1 MSSDAYT
8 VCKYIGSA
16 LPGNAETVNIF
27 SSVVALNGKRMAQ
40 GAGLHRLIV
49 DIKHDQTGTMKF
61 YVSANR
67 GVTWDQI
74 YDSGVI
80 AAPAAT
86 SSTIRDFAFEPY
98 DDFKLDWLNGATPQ
112 TTFNVRV
119 ALTDE
124 RAPLT

>member
-1 MSSDAYT
+1 MGHDAYT
-8 VCKYIGSA
+8 LVKYIGAA

-49 DIKHDQTGTMKF
+49 DIKHDQAGTMKF

-67 GVTWDQI
+67 GVSWDQVF
-74 YDSGVI
+74 DSGSI

-98 DDFKLDWLNGATPQ
+98 DDFKLDWLNGAAPQ
-112 TTFNVRV
+112 TTFNVRI